1 MRRWQEGVEA
11 HQRQQQGENEYNN
24 ENVQGPETISGTR
37 ASRAA
42 QGPATKS
49 GTLPEQPPG
58 KGRLW
63 ERAIGQPYKQG
74 MNLIFVVKQLRARK
88 AKSPAKAKS
97 YDAAIADAKTDPRL
111 AITALNL
118 KPEQLLPGKTLAEVE
133 ALYKTK
139 RAKAVAKGNMKFVQA
154 LDTAV
159 AIRRQQLGGSAK
171 PTPTGFTPTGKT
183 PAPSSAEQNAER
195 LLPGKTEQAVRK
207 IHAERKAAALKKG
220 DKALAARLD
229 KALPIRLQRLKTQ
242 GANVM
247 KVSPERLLPGKTL
260 AEVEAMYKQR
270 RAAAVQKKRDALV
283 AALDRAIVER
293 RKQLGGSAKPT
304 LSGFT
309 PSGKTPAP
317 SSAEQNA
324 ERLLPGKT
332 EDAVKRIY
340 ADRKSKA
347 LKKGDKALAARLDK
361 ALPIRLQRLKT
372 QGSNVMKVSPE
383 RLLPGKTLAE
393 VEGVY
398 KQRRAAAVQKRR
410 TALVAALDRAI
421 AQRRKQFGASPG
433 KAPSPSPIRS
443 PTGKT
448 PAPTSPEK
456 NAEALLPAKTEQ
468 AVRKIHAERKAA
480 ALKKGDTALAAR
492 LNKALPVRLQR
503 LKTQGANV
511 MKVSPDR
518 LLPGATL
525 AEVEKTYLTR
535 KAEAQRKG
543 RQALIQ
549 ALDRAII
556 ARRKQLGGTSVPG
569 KKFQTMKNVPIDV
582 LIPGKTLQQVEDE
595 YKKRK
600 AVAIRKK
607 RTELVKRLDAA
618 IVMRRKQFAGQ
629 AIVPASPSK
638 YIVPASPGKSI
649 VPRKSPQPPQKK
661 KFASM
666 KNVPPHVLL
675 PGKTLQ
681 DVEAEYKKRKARAL
695 EKKRTE
701 LVAALDRAYEIR
713 KKQFA
718 SGKIPQTPLKRPSSP
733 PIGSD
738 WAKVFGPVNMK
749 NPNPRTVSE
758 KYQKLRYQTADNDRG
773 KLNALFKKA
782 IQDIKLIKRK
792 QTDQVGKQKQ
802 EIETKKKQQVEKR
815 KRSEV
820 KVLKKKIRKAT
831 RGAEKAT
838 DNIRKFQGKLAMA
851 TQRRNTGK
859 IAKFQRAT
867 ERRTQNLK
875 RARDAREKFVAEL
888 KKIESSAPGSPPQR
902 SPLMLGPT
910 PQRSP
915 LQLLAPQKSPLQLMP
930 PPQKMRKIAPSPS
943 KAMVPVKSPLQKKSA
958 PSPQKPID
966 QQKQLE
972 QKKKFDQ
979 KRIEDQKRKADQQ
992 ARERADKQRI
1002 DQQKRQQAQ
1011 SKQRQQIQAQQ
1022 KQTQRKQ
1029 ASFRPRT
1036 PSPVKRRR

>member
-1 MRRWQEGVEA
+1 
-11 HQRQQQGENEYNN
+11 
-24 ENVQGPETISGTR
+24 
-37 ASRAA
+37 
-42 QGPATKS
+42 
-49 GTLPEQPPG
+49 
-58 KGRLW
+58 
-63 ERAIGQPYKQG
+63 
-74 MNLIFVVKQLRARK
+74 MNLIYVVKQLRARK

-171 PTPTGFTPTGKT
+171 PTPSGFTPTGKT

-247 KVSPERLLPGKTL
+247 KGSPERLLPGKTI
-260 AEVEAMYKQR
+260 AEVEATYKQR

-304 LSGFT
+304 PSGFT
-309 PSGKTPAP
+309 PTGKTPAP

-372 QGSNVMKVSPE
+372 QGANVMKVSPE
-383 RLLPGKTLAE
+383 RLLPGKTLEE
-393 VEGVY
+393 VEATY

-410 TALVAALDRAI
+410 TALVTALDRAI
-421 AQRRKQFGASPG
+421 AQRRKQFGAHPG
-433 KAPSPSPIRS
+433 KAPSPSPVRS

-448 PAPTSPEK
+448 PAPSSPER
-456 NAEALLPAKTEQ
+456 NAEVLLPAKTEQ

-480 ALKKGDTALAAR
+480 ALKKGDKALAAR
-492 LNKALPVRLQR
+492 LNKALPIRIQR
-503 LKTQGANV
+503 LKAQGANV
-511 MKVSPDR
+511 MKIPPEQ
-518 LLPGATL
+518 LLPGKTL
-525 AEVEKTYLTR
+525 AEVEAAYK
-535 KAEAQRKG
+535 QRRDVAVKKQ
-543 RQALIQ
+543 RAALVQ
-549 ALDRAII
+549 ALDRAIVT
-556 ARRKQLGGTSVPG
+556 RRKQLGAPG
-569 KKFQTMKNVPIDV
+569 AGGQKFKSAKNVPPEV
-582 LIPGKTLQQVEDE
+582 LIPGKTLQAVEAE

-600 AVAIRKK
+600 ASAEAKK
-607 RTELVKRLDAA
+607 RTDLVKRLDAA
-618 IVMRRKQFAGQ
+618 IAVRRKQLAGT
-629 AIVPASPSK
+629 S
-638 YIVPASPGKSI
+638 IVPASPGKSI
-649 VPRKSPQPPQKK
+649 VPASPGKSIVPGKSPAQKK
-661 KFASM
+661 TGKKFGSM

-675 PGKTLQ
+675 PGNTLQ
-681 DVEAEYKKRKARAL
+681 AVEAEYNKRKAAAL
-695 EKKRTE
+695 AKKRTD
-701 LVAALDRAYEIR
+701 LVDALDRAFAIR

-718 SGKIPQTPLKRPSSP
+718 SGKVPQMPGKKKSSS

-738 WAKVFGPVNMK
+738 WAKVFGPVDMK
-749 NPNPRTVSE
+749 NPNPRTISE
-758 KYQKLRYQTADNDRG
+758 KYQKIRAQTADDDRG

-782 IQDIKLIKRK
+782 IQDIKIIKRK
-792 QTDQVGKQKQ
+792 QTAQVDKQKQ
-802 EIETKKKQQVEKR
+802 DVDKQKQAVEKK

-820 KVLKKKIRKAT
+820 KTLKKKIRKAT
-831 RGAEKAT
+831 VGAEKAT
-838 DNIRKFQGKLAMA
+838 ANIQRFQQKIAVA
-851 TQRRNTGK
+851 TQRRDTSK
-859 IAKFQRAT
+859 IVKFRRAT
-867 ERRTQNLK
+867 EKRTQNLK
-875 RARDAREKFVAEL
+875 RARDAREKFIAEL
-888 KKIESSAPGSPPQR
+888 KKVETS
-902 SPLMLGPT
+902 SPLRLGASPAKT
-910 PQRSP
+910 SP
-915 LQLLAPQKSPLQLMP
+915 LRLGAPPAKVQSPLRLGAPPAKTSPLRLGAPPTKTSPLRLGAPPTKMKSPQVKTPPQKS
-930 PPQKMRKIAPSPS
+930 IE
-943 KAMVPVKSPLQKKSA
+943 
-958 PSPQKPID
+958 
-966 QQKQLE
+966 QQKQID

-979 KRIEDQKRKADQQ
+979 QRQADQKRILDQQ
-992 ARERADKQRI
+992 TKQRKQI
-1002 DQQKRQQAQ
+1002 DDQKRQQAQ
-1011 SKQRQQIQAQQ
+1011 QAQKRQQQARQSQQ
-1022 KQTQRKQ
+1022 KQQSQKRSQQKQ
-1029 ASFRPRT
+1029 SSFRPRT
-1036 PSPVKRRR
+1036 PSPIKRRR